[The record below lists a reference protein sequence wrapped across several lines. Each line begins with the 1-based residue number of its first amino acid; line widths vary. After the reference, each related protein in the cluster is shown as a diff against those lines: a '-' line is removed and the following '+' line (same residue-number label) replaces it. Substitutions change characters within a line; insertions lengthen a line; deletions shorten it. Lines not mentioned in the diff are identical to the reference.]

1 MRGEGMSLFNLPFRR
16 CTAFIILVAFVVI
29 ALSASAGDRE
39 IKIKIAEYPTSF
51 DFNCPQGAAWE
62 INGTMGKITAAD
74 QCQVVGALSAR
85 AVKRYH
91 VMVLSASLDD
101 NELIAAE
108 QLKWQA
114 MGMPLTIMVIGKEVY
129 ADDSKTVL
137 IDNRRA
143 DAAVGVFPDKA
154 SAQAMVDKLA
164 AQGQSSWIYEEIVSL
179 SKGSVT
185 LKINGQTMASG
196 PDMILQPQQSVHL
209 KKVEYGKGYSWHG
222 YADRN
227 YTAGRLHVRWG
238 AFDSMDCVLSAGL
251 EYVLP
256 GVVTSEI
263 SAKAEIG
270 ALQAQAV
277 AARGEIMSNLGVR
290 HAQEGFDTCSEQHCQ
305 VFYGDSVYATEVGRK
320 IVPTQGYV
328 LTEPT
333 GKMLSAVYSAN
344 CGGHSEANHLVWTT
358 KPNPILCGV
367 WDHQNPPALDLSEEK
382 QVTDFIKNPPQC
394 NCNNPAVEG
403 GNRFRW
409 SKSMTATE
417 WKAVENQL
425 AVGRIKNVT
434 DIARGFSGR
443 IYRITFVG
451 ERGSKTVMK
460 ELNIR
465 KLFGGFASACFVAD
479 YKRDAAGFIIS
490 ADFFGAGFG
499 HGVGMCQTG
508 AQSLAKQG
516 WVFSR
521 ILAHYF
527 PGSILKKMY

>member
-1 MRGEGMSLFNLPFRR
+1 MSFYTLTLRR
-16 CTAFIILVAFVVI
+16 AIAIFLLLAFVVTGL
-29 ALSASAGDRE
+29 AADAADRE
-39 IKIKIAEYPTSF
+39 IKIKIAEYATSF

-62 INGTMGKITAAD
+62 ISGTNGKINPAD
-74 QCQVVGALSAR
+74 RCQIVGVINSK

-101 NELIAAE
+101 KELIAAE

-114 MGMPLTIMVIGKEVY
+114 MGMPLTIMTIGSEIY
-129 ADDSKTVL
+129 ADDAKSVI

-143 DAAVGVFPDKA
+143 DASVGVFPDRP
-154 SAQAMVDKLA
+154 SAQALVDKLA

-179 SKGSVT
+179 AKGTLT
-185 LKINGQTMASG
+185 LKINGQTMATG
-196 PDMILQPQQSVHL
+196 PDMLLQPRQSIYL

-222 YADRN
+222 YADRD
-227 YTAGRLHVRWG
+227 YTGKSLLVRWG
-238 AFDSMDCVLSAGL
+238 AQDAVDCILTAGL
-251 EYVLP
+251 EYVLA
-256 GVVTSEI
+256 GVVTCEI

-277 AARGEIMSNLGVR
+277 AARGEILSNIGVR
-290 HAQEGFDTCSEQHCQ
+290 HAQEGFDVCSEQHCQ
-305 VFYGDSVYATEVGRK
+305 VFYGDSVYTAEVARK
-320 IVPTQGYV
+320 ILPTSGQV
-328 LTEPT
+328 LTEAN
-333 GKMLSAVYSAN
+333 GRLLSAVYSAN

-382 QVTDFIKNPPQC
+382 QVAEFIKNPPKC

-409 SKSMTATE
+409 SKSMSSSE
-417 WKAVENQL
+417 WKAVENKL

-443 IYRITFVG
+443 IYRMTFVG
-451 ERGSKTVMK
+451 EYGNKTVMK

-465 KLFGGFASACFVAD
+465 RLFGGFASACFVAD
-479 YKRDAAGFIIS
+479 YQRDAAGFIIS
-490 ADFFGAGFG
+490 ADFYGAGFG

-508 AQSLAKQG
+508 AQSLARQG
-516 WVFSR
+516 WIFSR
-521 ILAHYF
+521 ILAHYY

>member
-1 MRGEGMSLFNLPFRR
+1 MSLLKLSLRR
-16 CTAFIILVAFVVI
+16 CTVFAILFVFVI
-29 ALSASAGDRE
+29 AAMAASAGDRE

-62 INGTMGKITAAD
+62 INGSMGKITAAD
-74 QCQVVGALSAR
+74 RCQVTGILTAK

-91 VMVLSASLDD
+91 VMVLSASLEDED
-101 NELIAAE
+101 VLAAE
-108 QLKWQA
+108 QAKWQA
-114 MGMPLTIMVIGKEVY
+114 QGLSARIMIVGSEIY
-129 ADDSKTVL
+129 ADDSKTVI

-143 DAAVGVFPDKA
+143 DVAVGVFPDRP

-179 SKGSVT
+179 AKGSLT
-185 LKINGQTMASG
+185 LKINGQVMATG
-196 PDMILQPQQSVHL
+196 PDMLLQPQQSLHL

-222 YADRN
+222 YADRD
-227 YTAGRLHVRWG
+227 YTGRTLLVRWG
-238 AFDSMDCVLSAGL
+238 AQDAIDCILVAGL
-251 EYVLP
+251 EYMLP
-256 GVVTSEI
+256 GVVVSEI
-263 SAKAEIG
+263 SAKAEVG

-277 AARGEIMSNLGVR
+277 AARGEIMANIGVR

-305 VFYGDSVYATEVGRK
+305 VFYGDTAYTIDVGRK
-320 IVPTQGYV
+320 IVPTIGQV
-328 LTEPT
+328 LTET
-333 GKMLSAVYSAN
+333 NGKLLSAVYSAN

-358 KPNPILCGV
+358 KPNPILGGV

-382 QVTDFIKNPPQC
+382 QVTDFIKNPPKC
-394 NCNNPAVEG
+394 NCNNPNVEG

-409 SKSMTATE
+409 SKSMTTTE

-425 AVGRIKNVT
+425 AIGRIKNVT

-443 IYRITFVG
+443 IYRMTFVG
-451 ERGSKTVMK
+451 ERGNKTVMK

-465 KLFGGFASACFVAD
+465 RLFGGFASACFVAD
-479 YKRDAAGFIIS
+479 YKLDAAGFITS
-490 ADFFGAGFG
+490 ADFYGAGFG

-516 WVFSR
+516 WLFSR